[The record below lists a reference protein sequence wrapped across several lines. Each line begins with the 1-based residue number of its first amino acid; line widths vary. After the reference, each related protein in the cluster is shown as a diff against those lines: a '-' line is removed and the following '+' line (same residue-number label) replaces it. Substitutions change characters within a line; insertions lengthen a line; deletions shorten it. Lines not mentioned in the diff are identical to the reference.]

1 MPLTLEQSKVGLA
14 DYVDQQV
21 IDEFRR
27 DSFIL
32 DRLTFDNAVSP
43 GTGGSTLTYGYLQLK
58 TPSVAE
64 GRKLNSEY
72 TAGEAVK
79 TQKTTNLKIFGGAYE
94 VDRVLEDT
102 AASSEIA
109 FQLAQKIIAVKNKFH
124 YDFIT
129 GKSTAKG
136 TAATDNTSFDGLDA
150 LVKGTNTEEKNAD
163 AAFDLS
169 TAAKIKENADAF
181 TFAFDS
187 WLSKFS
193 VKPDALLVNRKTA
206 TMLKTVARVQGYYTP
221 SEDSFGQKVD
231 NYDGI
236 AIVDMGEYYNGTKS
250 LMCVPIDDSTG
261 TTSIYAVKFGL
272 NAVHAVSPKGQKII
286 RQYMPNLN
294 EPGAVKKGEVEMIA
308 SIVSKDTTKAGVF
321 RNVQVAPVAA
331 AREAQEDK

>member
-1 MPLTLEQSKVGLA
+1 MPITLEQSKVGLA
-14 DYVDQQV
+14 DHVDQQV

-32 DRLTFDNAVSP
+32 DRLPFDNSVSP

-124 YDFIT
+124 YDFIN

-150 LVKGTNTEEKNAD
+150 LVKGTNTEEKNE
-163 AAFDLS
+163 AAPFDMS
-169 TAAKIKENADAF
+169 SAAKIKENANEF
-181 TFAFDS
+181 TYALDT
-187 WLSKFS
+187 WLSTFS

-206 TMLKTVARVQGYYTP
+206 TMLKTVAKMQGYYNR
-221 SEDSFGQKVD
+221 DKNDFGQKVEY
-231 NYDGI
+231 YDEI
-236 AIVDMGEYYNGTKS
+236 AIVDMGEYYDGTKTV
-250 LMCVPIDDSTG
+250 MCVPIDDSTG
-261 TTSIYAVKFGL
+261 TTNIYAVKFGL
-272 NAVHAVSPKGQKII
+272 DAVHAASPKGQKII

-294 EPGAVKKGEVEMIA
+294 EPGAVKKGEVEMVA

-331 AREAQEDK
+331 ARESK

>member
-1 MPLTLEQSKVGLA
+1 MPITLADSKVGLA
-14 DYVDQQV
+14 DHVDQQV

-32 DRLTFDNAVSP
+32 DRLPFDNSVSP

-124 YDFIT
+124 YDFIN

-136 TAATDNTSFDGLDA
+136 TAATDNTSFDGLDV
-150 LVKGTNTEEKNAD
+150 LVTGTNTEEKNE
-163 AAFDLS
+163 AAPFDMS
-169 TAAKIKENADAF
+169 SAAKIKENANEF
-181 TFAFDS
+181 TYALDT
-187 WLSKFS
+187 WLSTFS

-206 TMLKTVARVQGYYTP
+206 TMLKTVAKMQGYYNR
-221 SEDSFGQKVD
+221 DKNDFGQKVEY
-231 NYDGI
+231 YDEI
-236 AIVDMGEYYNGTKS
+236 AIVDMGEYYNGSKTV
-250 LMCVPIDDSTG
+250 MCVPIDDKKG
-261 TTSIYAVKFGL
+261 TTNIYAVKFGL
-272 NAVHAVSPKGQKII
+272 DAVHAASPKGQKII

-321 RNVQVAPVAA
+321 RNVQVAPASV
-331 AREAQEDK
+331 

>member
-1 MPLTLEQSKVGLA
+1 MPITLADSKVGLA
-14 DYVDQQV
+14 DHVDQQV

-32 DRLTFDNAVSP
+32 DRLLFDNSVSP

-124 YDFIT
+124 YDFIN

-136 TAATDNTSFDGLDA
+136 TAATDNTSFDGLDV
-150 LVKGTNTEEKNAD
+150 LVTGTNTEEKNE
-163 AAFDLS
+163 AAPFDMS
-169 TAAKIKENADAF
+169 SAAKIKENANEF
-181 TFAFDS
+181 TYALDT
-187 WLSKFS
+187 WLSTFS

-206 TMLKTVARVQGYYTP
+206 TMLKTVAKMQGYYNR
-221 SEDSFGQKVD
+221 DKNDFGQKVEY
-231 NYDGI
+231 YDEI
-236 AIVDMGEYYNGTKS
+236 AIVDMGEYYNGSKTV
-250 LMCVPIDDSTG
+250 MCVPIDDKKG
-261 TTSIYAVKFGL
+261 TTNIYAVKFGL
-272 NAVHAVSPKGQKII
+272 DAVHAASPKGQKII

-321 RNVQVAPVAA
+321 RNVQVAPASV
-331 AREAQEDK
+331 

>member
-1 MPLTLEQSKVGLA
+1 MPITLEQSKVGLA
-14 DYVDQQV
+14 DHVDQQV

-32 DRLTFDNAVSP
+32 DRLPFDNSVSP

-124 YDFIT
+124 YDFIN

-136 TAATDNTSFDGLDA
+136 TAATDNTSFDGLDV

-163 AAFDLS
+163 AVFDLS

-181 TFAFDS
+181 TFALDS
-187 WLSKFS
+187 WLSTFS

-206 TMLKTVARVQGYYTP
+206 TVLKTVAKRQGYYTR
-221 SEDSFGQKVD
+221 SENSFGQSVD

-236 AIVDMGEYYNGTKS
+236 AIVDMGEY
-250 LMCVPIDDSTG
+250 C
-261 TTSIYAVKFGL
+261 
-272 NAVHAVSPKGQKII
+272 
-286 RQYMPNLN
+286 
-294 EPGAVKKGEVEMIA
+294 
-308 SIVSKDTTKAGVF
+308 
-321 RNVQVAPVAA
+321 
-331 AREAQEDK
+331 

>member
-1 MPLTLEQSKVGLA
+1 MPITLADSKVGLA
-14 DYVDQQV
+14 DHVDQQV

-32 DRLTFDNAVSP
+32 DRLPFDNSVSP

-109 FQLAQKIIAVKNKFH
+109 FQLAQKIH
-124 YDFIT
+124 YDFIN

-136 TAATDNTSFDGLDA
+136 TAATDNTSFDGLDV
-150 LVKGTNTEEKNAD
+150 LVTGTNTEEKNE
-163 AAFDLS
+163 AAPFDMS
-169 TAAKIKENADAF
+169 SAAKIKENANEF
-181 TFAFDS
+181 TYALDT
-187 WLSKFS
+187 WLSTFS

-206 TMLKTVARVQGYYTP
+206 TMLKTVAKMQGYYNR
-221 SEDSFGQKVD
+221 DKNDFGQKVEY
-231 NYDGI
+231 YDEI
-236 AIVDMGEYYNGTKS
+236 AIVDMGEYYNGSKTV
-250 LMCVPIDDSTG
+250 MCVPIDDKKG
-261 TTSIYAVKFGL
+261 TTNIYAVKFGL
-272 NAVHAVSPKGQKII
+272 DAVHAASPKGQKII

-321 RNVQVAPVAA
+321 RNVQVAPASV
-331 AREAQEDK
+331 